1 MAADSIRPQPFN
13 YIPDQAKVREVRDI
27 YNHVSV
33 SNLQRL
39 QDAHPIISDVDD
51 RQQAIRQRSCG
62 DTELVNFGF
71 MANYCITAVLLVSL
85 LLTSSSIKLISYHL

>member
-1 MAADSIRPQPFN
+1 MKLYLVQRDVYWQEKHVEILPLCFWVWWSEEQQNLAADSIRPQPFN

-51 RQQAIRQRSCG
+51 RQQAIR
-62 DTELVNFGF
+62 
-71 MANYCITAVLLVSL
+71 
-85 LLTSSSIKLISYHL
+85 